1 MNIAQSIISY
11 YDSKDFKNSYSS
23 VLFEQ
28 FNDSEQDIIN
38 RIIDLFN
45 VSNYETEK
53 YLSNHK
59 IINRDQSKLIYDF
72 ISENIELFIK
82 SFNNYYVG
90 YTSLDSISFGEQEE
104 QLTGLYNHKTGKDYN
119 INYLKKLFEKEGFY
133 VSREY
138 AYYDLSSS
146 GLRIELINNELNE
159 FLINI

>member
-1 MNIAQSIISY
+1 MNIAQSIINY
-11 YDSKDFKNSYSS
+11 YDSKDFKDNYSYI
-23 VLFEQ
+23 LCEL
-28 FNDSEQDIIN
+28 FNDSEQDVIN

-59 IINRDQSKLIYDF
+59 IITRDQAKLIYDF

-82 SFNNYYVG
+82 SFNSYYAG

-104 QLTGLYNHKTGKDYN
+104 QLTSIYNRKTGKEYN
-119 INYLKKLFEKEGFY
+119 INYLKKIFDKESFY
-133 VSREY
+133 ISGDY

-146 GLRIELINNELNE
+146 GIHIELINEELNK
-159 FLINI
+159 FLLTI